1 MNNKEKEYDIVV
13 VGAGPSGI
21 AAAVSS
27 ASHGSKVLIVDSNSN
42 LGGQVYKPPPDTY
55 KEIKKNYS
63 KEIRIQ
69 KSFKK
74 LIDENEIDIALKH
87 TVWQVVHGFRIY
99 AYNNNNQNVCWEC
112 KTLIIA
118 TGTYERIIPFPGWT
132 LPGVIG
138 LAAATTLL
146 KSHRVLPGEETV
158 VAGCGPLLAVV
169 ASGIIKAGGKVRAII
184 DLKSSFDWLS
194 SIRPMLSN
202 PSSLFEG
209 IGWLKN
215 IIFSGTPIY
224 FNSVIQEVN
233 KKENELE
240 ISITKINSRN
250 KKKHDNKI
258 KLKADS
264 LCVGHGLIPSID
276 ILKSLGAEIFFESES
291 STWLPR
297 INKYFQSSIEDL
309 YIVGD
314 GSGIAGAIPAYEKG
328 LIAGNAASLDLKYI
342 NRDKFIIITNKIFAK
357 LNKLEK
363 FGKSMAKL
371 MTPSSHIIKNITKDT
386 IVCRCEDI
394 KREEI
399 EDAIKSGAKEINQL
413 KSWTR
418 CGMGPCQGRTCEDS
432 IARIISEHLGD
443 RKSAGI
449 FTRRFPLKPIV
460 MDDVVGEFQYED
472 IAKVEE
478 APL

>member
-1 MNNKEKEYDIVV
+1 M
-13 VGAGPSGI
+13 
-21 AAAVSS
+21 
-27 ASHGSKVLIVDSNSN
+27 
-42 LGGQVYKPPPDTY
+42 
-55 KEIKKNYS
+55 
-63 KEIRIQ
+63 
-69 KSFKK
+69 
-74 LIDENEIDIALKH
+74 
-87 TVWQVVHGFRIY
+87 
-99 AYNNNNQNVCWEC
+99 
-112 KTLIIA
+112 
-118 TGTYERIIPFPGWT
+118 
-132 LPGVIG
+132 
-138 LAAATTLL
+138 
-146 KSHRVLPGEETV
+146 
-158 VAGCGPLLAVV
+158 
-169 ASGIIKAGGKVRAII
+169 
-184 DLKSSFDWLS
+184 
-194 SIRPMLSN
+194 
-202 PSSLFEG
+202 
-209 IGWLKN
+209 
-215 IIFSGTPIY
+215 
-224 FNSVIQEVN
+224 
-233 KKENELE
+233 
-240 ISITKINSRN
+240 
-250 KKKHDNKI
+250 
-258 KLKADS
+258 
-264 LCVGHGLIPSID
+264 
-276 ILKSLGAEIFFESES
+276 
-291 STWLPR
+291 
-297 INKYFQSSIEDL
+297 

-328 LIAGNAASLDLKYI
+328 LIAGHAASLDLKYI